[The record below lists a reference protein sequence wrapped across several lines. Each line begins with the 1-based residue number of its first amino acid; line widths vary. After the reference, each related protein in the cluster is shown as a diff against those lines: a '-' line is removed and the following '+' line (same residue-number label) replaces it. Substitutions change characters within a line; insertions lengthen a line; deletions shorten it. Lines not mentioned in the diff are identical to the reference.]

1 MNLVRWNN
9 QPRFSSLFDQ
19 LFNDPNYY
27 TTFKSTSVSQPAA
40 NIQETDEG
48 FELDLAIPG
57 LNKDDVKINLEKNV
71 LTISAESSTDNSNY
85 SRREFG
91 YNSFSRSFSLP
102 KSINVEKIVAKHENG
117 ILSISLP
124 KKEEEKVKLSRE
136 IKIS

>member
-1 MNLVRWNN
+1 MHDV
-9 QPRFSSLFDQ
+9 
-19 LFNDPNYY
+19 NY
-27 TTFKSTSVSQPAA
+27 V
-40 NIQETDEG
+40 
-48 FELDLAIPG
+48 
-57 LNKDDVKINLEKNV
+57 LNYVY
-71 LTISAESSTDNSNY
+71 NSNY